1 MSGPQPQNEGGGQ
14 RKARPAALN
23 EETDMTLNDY
33 SYGWEYRTRSTEL
46 QDIAAMDRLAA
57 ELAPASTLRRYARS
71 RRVRGTGVAE
81 RWTDLWR
88 RTRAGRVH
96 HA

>member
-1 MSGPQPQNEGGGQ
+1 
-14 RKARPAALN
+14 
-23 EETDMTLNDY
+23 MTLNDY
-33 SYGWEYRTRSTEL
+33 SYDREYRTRSTEL

-71 RRVRGTGVAE
+71 RKARGLGVAE

-88 RTRAGRVH
+88 RTRAGHLR
-96 HA
+96 HAA

>member
-1 MSGPQPQNEGGGQ
+1 MPLPEPQNEGGVSA
-14 RKARPAALN
+14 KARPAALN
-23 EETDMTLNDY
+23 EEMDMTLNDY
-33 SYGWEYRTRSTEL
+33 SYSWEYRTRSTEL

-71 RRVRGTGVAE
+71 RRVRGTRVAD
-81 RWTDLWR
+81 RWTDVWR
-88 RTRAGRVH
+88 RSRAGRVH